1 MNELPLP
8 NRCDHAKLTIPLFG
22 SLMGYYLEVQGSR
35 TFAFGGAVGGGPRG
49 RLQVGAIGQKRL
61 LPS

>member
-8 NRCDHAKLTIPLFG
+8 NTCGHTKLTIPLFG
-22 SLMGYYLEVQGSR
+22 SLMGYYLEVQGPR
-35 TFAFGGAVGGGPRG
+35 TFAFGGAVGGGAGG
-49 RLQVGAIGQKRL
+49 RLQIGAIGQKRL